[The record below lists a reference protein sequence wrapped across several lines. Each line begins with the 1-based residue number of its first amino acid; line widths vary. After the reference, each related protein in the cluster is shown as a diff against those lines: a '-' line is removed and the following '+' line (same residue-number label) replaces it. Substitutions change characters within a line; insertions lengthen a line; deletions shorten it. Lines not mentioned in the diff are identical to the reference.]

1 MKLIIAG
8 YGYVGKAYHAI
19 LKKSWDIEIHDPS
32 LGYVADFDKT
42 CQGIICCVSTPSTP
56 DGTCN
61 GTNVIDIVNQ
71 AKELDNIP
79 VLVKSTID
87 LKTWD
92 QIKTFNTTFSPEFL
106 RAETALADL
115 QDTDTFYLSSGDTN
129 FWASILIESLGKIN
143 VNTKQPPEE
152 LILIKYLRNSF
163 LATKVS
169 FFNQVY
175 DLCQAIGVNYDNVAN
190 GISADKRIG
199 NSHTTITAER
209 GFGGHCFPKDTVAL
223 TKLAEQHGVDLSLI
237 ECAIK
242 YNYQVRKDNV

>member
-19 LKKSWDIEIHDPS
+19 LKESWDVEIHDPR
-32 LGYVADFDKT
+32 LGYVADFDKV
-42 CQGIICCVSTPSTP
+42 CQGIICCVSTPSNA
-56 DGTCN
+56 DGSCD
-61 GTNVIDIVNQ
+61 GSSVIDVVNQ
-71 AKELDNIP
+71 ARQLDNIP

-87 LKTWD
+87 LQVWD
-92 QIKTFNTTFSPEFL
+92 QIKEFNTTFSPEFL
-106 RAETALADL
+106 RAETAVKDLCNAETHYLAK
-115 QDTDTFYLSSGDTN
+115 GDTN
-129 FWASILIESLGKIN
+129 FWATILIEALGKIN
-143 VNTKQPPEE
+143 VNTKNSPEE

-175 DLCQAIGVNYDNVAN
+175 DLCEASGVNYTSVAN
-190 GISADKRIG
+190 GVSVDKRFG
-199 NSHTTITAER
+199 ESHTSITTER
-209 GFGGHCFPKDTVAL
+209 GFGGHCFPKDTLAL

>member
-19 LKKSWDIEIHDPS
+19 LKESWDVEIHDPR
-32 LGYVADFDKT
+32 LGYVADFDKV
-42 CQGIICCVSTPSTP
+42 CQGIICCVSTPSNA
-56 DGTCN
+56 DGSCD
-61 GTNVIDIVNQ
+61 GSSVIDVVNQ
-71 AKELDNIP
+71 ARQLDNIP

-87 LKTWD
+87 LQVWD
-92 QIKTFNTTFSPEFL
+92 QIKESNTTFSPEFL
-106 RAETALADL
+106 RAETAVKDLCNAETHYLAK
-115 QDTDTFYLSSGDTN
+115 GDTN
-129 FWASILIESLGKIN
+129 FWATILIEALGKIN
-143 VNTKQPPEE
+143 VNTKNSPEE

-175 DLCQAIGVNYDNVAN
+175 DLCEASGVNYTSVAN
-190 GISADKRIG
+190 GVSVDKRIG
-199 NSHTTITAER
+199 ESHTSITTER
-209 GFGGHCFPKDTVAL
+209 GFGGHCFPKDTLAL

>member
-19 LKKSWDIEIHDPS
+19 LKESWDIEIHDPS

-152 LILIKYLRNSF
+152 LI
-163 LATKVS
+163 
-169 FFNQVY
+169 
-175 DLCQAIGVNYDNVAN
+175 
-190 GISADKRIG
+190 
-199 NSHTTITAER
+199 
-209 GFGGHCFPKDTVAL
+209 
-223 TKLAEQHGVDLSLI
+223 
-237 ECAIK
+237 
-242 YNYQVRKDNV
+242 